1 MRSMEPVSSYIGAL
15 VAGSAAARPPLSTR
29 RPELPSGTSPWKCQ
43 HLIRVSRGATSY
55 SPLPSSCLWERISC
69 RSSNTRSEG
78 KRSLTCSILIT
89 SLLFSRS
96 SMATAKGQDVN
107 VGRQPL
113 VFQNVRDASIGLYL
127 GVGEHLVFVGETT
140 Q

>member
-1 MRSMEPVSSYIGAL
+1 MEPVSSSIGTL
-15 VAGSAAARPPLSTR
+15 VAGSAAARPPLSAR
-29 RPELPSGTSPWKCQ
+29 RPGLPLDTSSWKCQ

-55 SPLPSSCLWERISC
+55 SPLPSSCFRKQISC
-69 RSSNTRSEG
+69 RSSNARSEG
-78 KRSLTCSILIT
+78 KRSLACSILIT

-96 SMATAKGQDVN
+96 SVVTAKSQDVK

-113 VFQNVRDASIGLYL
+113 VFQNVRDASIRLYL
-127 GVGEHLVFVGETT
+127 GMKEHLVFVVETT